1 VSTKRIALLLL
12 IHEKTVGTHIGSYLK
27 GGFELLCK
35 KIQRPKKSKLNQ
47 QQQVLFRE
55 VLLHKKPNEVGL
67 SGNIWTGQ
75 LMRQYLKASF
85 DVHYNAG
92 IYDLLERMGLT
103 HQKAHADY
111 GNAQV
116 AAQQAFGQELENTL
130 YQADEQTAVVFFDEF
145 SVCEKPSGYYGWAE
159 KNSRPTFTTNEKKE
173 REQMD
178 F

>member
-1 VSTKRIALLLL
+1 MYTTTLEFMIYWNGWAWRIKKR
-12 IHEKTVGTHIGSYLK
+12 T
-27 GGFELLCK
+27 
-35 KIQRPKKSKLNQ
+35 P
-47 QQQVLFRE
+47 
-55 VLLHKKPNEVGL
+55 
-67 SGNIWTGQ
+67 
-75 LMRQYLKASF
+75 
-85 DVHYNAG
+85 
-92 IYDLLERMGLT
+92 
-103 HQKAHADY
+103 DY

-116 AAQQAFGQELENTL
+116 AAQQAFGQELENAL